1 MTSGEFLQQLAQHL
15 QCLSEDE
22 RANAMA
28 YYHEYFEEAGEENE
42 TQAVESLGSPQS
54 VAERIIKEVG
64 VVDTAE
70 SPKPTSATQYQYD
83 APKSI
88 ETVQYQYDPQAEQG
102 SNGSVSGGR
111 IILAVV
117 ILLLTSPFWIA
128 VPIVWF
134 SIVMT
139 LLLIPVIFLMAAVLA
154 PIQGILGIV
163 NGMTAA
169 GLVDLG
175 GGVLMLGL
183 LLLLWYPCVM
193 GAWNLTKLFGKLC
206 VAVFNLLTGKE
217 KH

>member
-28 YYHEYFEEAGEENE
+28 YYQEYFEEAGEENG
-42 TQAVESLGSPQS
+42 TQAVENLGSPQS

-64 VVDTAE
+64 VVDTAD
-70 SPKPTSATQYQYD
+70 SSKAASAAQYQHDAPKSTIPAQYQYD
-83 APKSI
+83 SQ
-88 ETVQYQYDPQAEQG
+88 VGQG
-102 SNGSVSGGR
+102 RESSVSSGR

-128 VPIVWF
+128 VPIIWF
-134 SIVMT
+134 SIVMV
-139 LLLIPVIFLMAAVLA
+139 LLMIPITFLMAAILA

-163 NGMTAA
+163 SGMTAS
-169 GLVDLG
+169 GLFDLG
-175 GGVLMLGL
+175 GGVLMIGL
-183 LLLLWYPCVM
+183 LMLIWYPCVM